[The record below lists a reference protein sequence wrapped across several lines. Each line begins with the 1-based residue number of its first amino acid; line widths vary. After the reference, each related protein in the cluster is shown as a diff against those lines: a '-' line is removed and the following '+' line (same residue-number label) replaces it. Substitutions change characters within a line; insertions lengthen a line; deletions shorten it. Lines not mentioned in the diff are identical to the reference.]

1 MCSDAMIMCMIMA
14 LLTWALSFNTFF
26 DALKTMATNF
36 SFIHNLIL
44 GVFWIFTINMCTYA
58 NIIYLVK
65 VIKSQNFKI
74 SKLLKKISHHE
85 PILGRNYHLDLI
97 DWIQTPNFLFDPLAT
112 MTKT

>member
-1 MCSDAMIMCMIMA
+1 
-14 LLTWALSFNTFF
+14 
-26 DALKTMATNF
+26 
-36 SFIHNLIL
+36 
-44 GVFWIFTINMCTYA
+44 MCTYA

-97 DWIQTPNFLFDPLAT
+97 D
-112 MTKT
+112 